1 MSWTRRCVFKW
12 HLTVRMRTFFSFRV
26 TLSAIH
32 PMHLHWSRCSRDSLC
47 VSPKSSHPRT
57 MPLLVL
63 LSSLRSLL
71 SLLRLRQHGRRW
83 LESDFTPV
91 RLRSGV
97 DRLAIWLTRPQTRF
111 FANRART
118 TCVCPNS
125 RKNEQWLWKVVLFTV
140 RDDSLSQSPKSI
152 FIGFS
157 RFFLQVELA
166 RLVCVSKQ

>member
-125 RKNEQWLWKVVLFTV
+125 RKKTNNDYEKSCCSLFGTTLWAEA
-140 RDDSLSQSPKSI
+140 RGP
-152 FIGFS
+152 FS
-157 RFFLQVELA
+157 
-166 RLVCVSKQ
+166 

>member
-1 MSWTRRCVFKW
+1 MSWTRRGVFRW

-32 PMHLHWSRCSRDSLC
+32 QMHLHWSRCSRDSLC

-57 MPLLVL
+57 MSLSVL

-71 SLLRLRQHGRRW
+71 SLFRLRQHGRRW

-97 DRLAIWLTRPQTRF
+97 DRLAIWLTRPQTLF
-111 FANRART
+111 SQIEFA
-118 TCVCPNS
+118 P
-125 RKNEQWLWKVVLFTV
+125 
-140 RDDSLSQSPKSI
+140 
-152 FIGFS
+152 
-157 RFFLQVELA
+157 
-166 RLVCVSKQ
+166 LVCAQTVEKTNNDYEKSYCSQFGTTLWAKARSPFS